1 MARRHKHI
9 VFILDRSG
17 SMFDRWNDAIEG
29 IQGFLEAAADA
40 ANQHDHDLSF
50 SLVVFSSKV
59 SAHMA
64 DEDLTVAEVR
74 ETLRR
79 LTPTGLTALYD
90 AICMTIDRTTK
101 RSESEDWS
109 SVEFV
114 IQTDGQENNSKEYA
128 MPDVSFMIDNVRQEF
143 GWNTHFLSESP
154 QQIEQFA
161 AAGVLFSTTASY
173 SGENTRTAFSNTA
186 SSLNWSD

>member
-114 IQTDGQENNSKEYA
+114 IQTDGQENNSNEYA
-128 MPDVSFMIDNVRQEF
+128 MPDVSFMI
-143 GWNTHFLSESP
+143 ESP